1 MSDSKSIEFYSNILN
16 KEVENLSTEAK
27 ASLDTV
33 KKIALSEAW
42 KILQLAI
49 AKIIQTLEI
58 IATDLSGS
66 EKKIVAMTSLS
77 LFYDNVLR
85 SISIPMIPSWLEPI
99 LRKYIKA
106 IFVVLISS
114 SIDAMVATFR
124 QVGVFAKH
132 KQHKED
138 IAGYQGYQTAPI
150 KNPSVKT
157 RSSKKRKKQ

>member
-77 LFYDNVLR
+77 LFYDNVLQ

-99 LRKYIKA
+99 LRTYIKA

-138 IAGYQGYQTAPI
+138 IAGYQGYQTAQI